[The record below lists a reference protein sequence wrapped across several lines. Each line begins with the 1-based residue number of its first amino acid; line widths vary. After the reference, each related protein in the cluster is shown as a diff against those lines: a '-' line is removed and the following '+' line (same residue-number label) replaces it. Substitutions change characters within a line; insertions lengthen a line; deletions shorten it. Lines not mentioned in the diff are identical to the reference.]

1 VSAVVPRPRPALAGV
16 PAAVH
21 GGPAGAD
28 DAARPV
34 RVDFSTSVNAY
45 GPAPSVVAAVR
56 AATDAA
62 GIAAYPDPTCHAARV
77 ALASHAGLSPDEVAV
92 GAGAAEL
99 ILAIALAFVR
109 ADDGVVVPAH
119 AFGEYARAAAL
130 CGARVWA
137 PAATG
142 SPPAVAG
149 AAAAALANLIA
160 AERPRVAFICTPE
173 SPSGRA
179 WSREAVLAVADACRE
194 AGTLL
199 VADQSYDAFAADPL
213 GTPGVRGLPGVLWL
227 RSLTKDHA
235 LAGIRVGYVAGPAA
249 LVAAVERARVP
260 WSVSAPAQAAAA
272 AACAPEALA
281 HVARTTAQL
290 RLAAADLGGS
300 CAALGVAVLPTDAH
314 YFLLDVGDAARVV
327 RDVRAR
333 HALRLRDC
341 RSFGLPRHVRVA
353 ARTPPENALLVAA
366 LADVAARPI
375 SSPPRSDV

>member
-1 VSAVVPRPRPALAGV
+1 
-16 PAAVH
+16 VH

-45 GPAPSVVAAVR
+45 GPAPGVVAAVR

-62 GIAAYPDPTCHAARV
+62 GIGAYPDPTCHAARV
-77 ALASHAGLSPDEVAV
+77 ALAARTGLSPDEVAV

-99 ILAIALAFVR
+99 ILAVALAFVR
-109 ADDGVVVPAH
+109 AGDLVVVPAH

-130 CGARVWA
+130 CGARVRA
-137 PAATG
+137 PAATE
-142 SPPAVAG
+142 SAPAVPE
-149 AAAAALANLIA
+149 AASAALANLVA
-160 AERPRVAFICTPE
+160 VERPRVAFVCTPE

-179 WSREAVLAVADACRE
+179 WSRGAVLAVADACRE

-199 VADQSYDAFAADPL
+199 VVDQSYDAFAVDPL
-213 GTPGVRGLPGVLWL
+213 GTPGVPGLPGVLWL

-235 LAGIRVGYVAGPAA
+235 LAGLRVGYLAGPAGH
-249 LVAAVERARVP
+249 VAAVERARVP
-260 WSVSAPAQAAAA
+260 WSVSAPAQAAAV

-281 HVARTTAQL
+281 HVARTTVRL
-290 RLAAADLGGS
+290 RAAAAHLGDA
-300 CAALGVAVLPTDAH
+300 CAALGAAVLPTDAH

-327 RDVRAR
+327 RDVRDR

-341 RSFGLPRHVRVA
+341 GSFGLPRHVRVA
-353 ARTPPENALLVAA
+353 ARTPAENALLVAA
-366 LADVAARPI
+366 LADAAAPPLP
-375 SSPPRSDV
+375 SPPRSDV

>member
-1 VSAVVPRPRPALAGV
+1 V

-62 GIAAYPDPTCHAARV
+62 GIAAYPDPTCHGARV
-77 ALASHAGLSPDEVAV
+77 ALAARAGVSPDEVAV

-99 ILAIALAFVR
+99 ILAVALAFVR
-109 ADDGVVVPAH
+109 AGDRVVVPAH
-119 AFGEYARAAAL
+119 AFGEYARAAGL
-130 CGARVWA
+130 CGARVRA
-137 PAATG
+137 PAATQ
-142 SPPAVAG
+142 PAP
-149 AAAAALANLIA
+149 AAPEAASAALADLVA
-160 AERPRVAFICTPE
+160 ADRPRVAFICTPE

-179 WSREAVLAVADACRE
+179 WSREAVLAVAHACRA

-199 VADQSYDAFAADPL
+199 VVDQSYDAFAARPL
-213 GTPGVRGLPGVLWL
+213 GTPGVPDLPGVLWL

-235 LAGIRVGYVAGPAA
+235 LAGIRVGYLAGPAA

-260 WSVSAPAQAAAA
+260 WSVSAPAQAAAV

-281 HVARTTAQL
+281 HVARTAARLRAAAAQL
-290 RLAAADLGGS
+290 GEA
-300 CAALGVAVLPTDAH
+300 CAALPVAVLPTDAH
-314 YFLLDVGDAARVV
+314 YFLLDVGDAAGVV
-327 RDVRAR
+327 REARER

-341 RSFGLPRHVRVA
+341 GSFGLPRHVRVA
-353 ARTPPENALLVAA
+353 ARTPAENALLVAA
-366 LADVAARPI
+366 LADVAAPPL
-375 SSPPRSDV
+375 SPLPRSDV

>member
-1 VSAVVPRPRPALAGV
+1 V
-16 PAAVH
+16 PAAPH

-56 AATDAA
+56 AASDAA
-62 GIAAYPDPTCHAARV
+62 GIAAYPDPTCHGARA
-77 ALASHAGLSPDEVAV
+77 ALAAHAGLVPDEVAV

-99 ILAIALAFVR
+99 ILAVALAFVR
-109 ADDGVVVPAH
+109 AGDRVVVPAH

-130 CGARVWA
+130 CGGRVRA
-137 PAATG
+137 PARMG
-142 SPPAVAG
+142 SGPAPPEAAVAG
-149 AAAAALANLIA
+149 LARLVA
-160 AERPRVAFICTPE
+160 AERPRVAFVCTPE

-179 WSREAVLAVADACRE
+179 WPREAVLAVADACRE

-199 VADQSYDAFAADPL
+199 VVDQSYDAFAATSL
-213 GTPGVRGLPGVLWL
+213 GTPGAPGLPGVLWL

-235 LAGIRVGYVAGPAA
+235 LAGIRVGYLAGPAA

-260 WSVSAPAQAAAA
+260 WSVSAPAQAAAS
-272 AACAPEALA
+272 AACTPEALA

-290 RLAAADLGGS
+290 RAAAVDLGGA
-300 CAALGVAVLPTDAH
+300 CAALGVGVVPTDAH

-327 RDVRAR
+327 RAVRER

-341 RSFGLPRHVRVA
+341 CSFGLPRHVRVA

-366 LADVAARPI
+366 IADVASPSF
-375 SSPPRSDV
+375 SSPPPSDV